1 MASMRNWL
9 QRLDGPVAEQKEGGG
24 GKKDSKEQGQR
35 VVVVHCKAG
44 KGRSGT
50 MACSYLI
57 SQEGWKMEDALQR
70 FTERRMRVGFG
81 SGVSIPSQ
89 LRWVR
94 YVDRWTN
101 DLGKKYIERPV
112 EVLEIHV
119 WGLRDGVKV
128 AVEGFVEDGQ
138 VIKQFHL
145 FDRSERISLPSDS
158 ATSQS
163 NSAAGS
169 DNEGNNSSSNDSL
182 SKSKPKPTI
191 KTAATSNP
199 SSTIT
204 TPQEPPSAA
213 ESETSLWSKAS
224 NLTSTFTSPNP
235 TTDQS
240 NTVTQPQTSTPTEP
254 PQKHTSAVLLRP
266 RTPLILPTSDV
277 NIDFERRS
285 KAASYTGLAMV
296 TSIAHVWF
304 NPYFEGG
311 DKYDS
316 GVFEVDWDA
325 MDGIKGTSKKGI
337 KALDRL
343 KVVWRYAEPSTK
355 EVKDVDSQNRPVSS
369 QVVMEPQPGEPV
381 PETKVADWRLRDSDA
396 EADVGTDESGK
407 EDREWESSAEEG
419 GGSSGKEQE
428 NAPIKKGKKEGD
440 DKVSK

>member
-1 MASMRNWL
+1 MRNWL
-9 QRLDGPVAEQKEGGG
+9 QRLDGPGPAEKQKQGKAEGKHGE
-24 GKKDSKEQGQR
+24 EQGQR

-101 DLGKKYIERPV
+101 ELGKKYVERPV
-112 EVLEIHV
+112 EILEIHV

-128 AVEGFVEDGQ
+128 AVEGFIEDGQ
-138 VIKQFHL
+138 AIKQFHL
-145 FDRSERISLPSDS
+145 FHRNERNSLPGDS
-158 ATSQS
+158 AASQS

-169 DNEGNNSSSNDSL
+169 DNEGNDSSSNDNL
-182 SKSKPKPTI
+182 NKSKPNPTA
-191 KTAATSNP
+191 KTAPTSNP
-199 SSTIT
+199 DSTVS

-213 ESETSLWSKAS
+213 ESEASLWTKAS
-224 NLTSTFTSPNP
+224 NLTSALTNPNL

-240 NTVTQPQTSTPTEP
+240 NTVTHPKTSTPAEA

-285 KAASYTGLAMV
+285 KAAAYTGLAMV

-419 GGSSGKEQE
+419 SGSSGKGKE
-428 NAPIKKGKKEGD
+428 NAPIRKGKKEGD
-440 DKVSK
+440 DQASK

>member
-1 MASMRNWL
+1 M
-9 QRLDGPVAEQKEGGG
+9 DGPVAEQKEGGG
-24 GKKDSKEQGQR
+24 GGKGSKEQGQR

-101 DLGKKYIERPV
+101 ELGKKYIERPV

-163 NSAAGS
+163 NSAAASAAAS

-254 PQKHTSAVLLRP
+254 PQKHTSAVLLRA

-419 GGSSGKEQE
+419 GGSSGSSGKEQE